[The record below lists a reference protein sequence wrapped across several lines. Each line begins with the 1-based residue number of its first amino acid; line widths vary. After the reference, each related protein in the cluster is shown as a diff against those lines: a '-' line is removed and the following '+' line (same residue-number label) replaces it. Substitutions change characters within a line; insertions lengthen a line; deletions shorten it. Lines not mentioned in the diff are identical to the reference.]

1 MGCGNRIYP
10 MYLDKTTELTLEDRL
25 QFDQPVQST
34 LLNAIT
40 RMGQFPGFNL
50 PNSAY

>member
-1 MGCGNRIYP
+1 MGCGNRKHPIYV
-10 MYLDKTTELTLEDRL
+10 DKMTELILEGRL

-40 RMGQFPGFNL
+40 RMGQCSGFDL
-50 PNSAY
+50 PNSTC

>member
-1 MGCGNRIYP
+1 MGCGNRIHP
-10 MYLDKTTELTLEDRL
+10 IFLDNTTGLILEDRL

-40 RMGQFPGFNL
+40 RMGQLSGFDLRN
-50 PNSAY
+50 PTC

>member
-1 MGCGNRIYP
+1 MGCGNRIHTSFLHK
-10 MYLDKTTELTLEDRL
+10 MTELILEDRL

-40 RMGQFPGFNL
+40 RMGQYL
-50 PNSAY
+50 A